1 MPTAVP
7 YSRRLGSCKS
17 SLGFATR
24 QQLIFPKNLS
34 LLMEVRELELERAAF
49 LEVQAK
55 SEARCKKEAPV
66 VVEAMLIVHSACK
79 EERKAMMGRISQ
91 FEDRVLSADVLG

>member
-1 MPTAVP
+1 
-7 YSRRLGSCKS
+7 
-17 SLGFATR
+17 
-24 QQLIFPKNLS
+24 
-34 LLMEVRELELERAAF
+34 MEVRELELERAAF